1 MPACVVGS
9 LGRVVGEMEQLER
22 FAFQVRAELPAV
34 VGDEGGALL
43 ALDVV
48 ELLTGP
54 AVGVRPPPVAP
65 RGRPF
70 PIGMSHRVDRYAI
83 VSTCVLL
90 FFVGWAVPLVAAR
103 LIEGRDLI
111 EVLSPP

>member
-22 FAFQVRAELPAV
+22 FA
-34 VGDEGGALL
+34 
-43 ALDVV
+43 
-48 ELLTGP
+48 
-54 AVGVRPPPVAP
+54 